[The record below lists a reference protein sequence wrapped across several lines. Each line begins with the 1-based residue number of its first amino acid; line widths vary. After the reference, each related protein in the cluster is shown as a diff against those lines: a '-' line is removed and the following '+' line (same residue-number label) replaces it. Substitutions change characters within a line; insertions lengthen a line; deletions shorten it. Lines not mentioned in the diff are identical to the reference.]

1 MQWTNAIAA
10 IAAFLITWLL
20 GIWVIPMLHKLKYG
34 QTILDIGPKW
44 HKEKKQGT
52 PTMGGIMF
60 IIAVLLSFVV
70 GMLIHYFA
78 DPGAFVS
85 AAGMATA
92 LQELIRSSAG
102 FMLALMM
109 GFMGFLDDFLK
120 VKRKQNEGL
129 SVIQKTILQILI
141 IAAYFATLYLS
152 GDTGTVITFPWG
164 WQWEMGLLYYPIMGV
179 AVYYIVN
186 AVNLTDGIDGL
197 CSSVTV
203 VYMAAFAVISTIVGA
218 FGHTLLAMCVAGGCV
233 GFLMWNFPPAK
244 VFMGDTGSMFLGGAV
259 CALGIGCNAE
269 VLMIIAALVYII
281 EALSVVIQ
289 VTVFKITKKIYH
301 TKEGKRLFKMT
312 PIHHHFELSKW
323 SEVKIDV
330 VFTLVAALC
339 GFAAVMCSLNIFR

>member
-1 MQWTNAIAA
+1 MIWTNVLAA
-10 IAAFLITWLL
+10 LAAFLITWLA
-20 GIWVIPMLHKLKYG
+20 GIWFIPLLHKLKYG

-60 IIAVLLSFVV
+60 IIAVLLSFAV
-70 GMLIHYFA
+70 GIIIHYFTNIESPLA
-78 DPGAFVS
+78 V
-85 AAGMATA
+85 
-92 LQELIRSSAG
+92 QELIRSSAG
-102 FMLALMM
+102 LMLALFM

-129 SVIQKTILQILI
+129 SVIQKTILQVLI

-152 GDTGTVITFPWG
+152 GDTSTVITFPWG
-164 WQWEMGLLYYPIMGV
+164 WQWDMGLLYYPVMGV

-197 CSSVTV
+197 CSCVTI
-203 VYMAAFAVISTIVGA
+203 VYMAAFAIISAMVGA
-218 FGHTLLAMCVAGGCV
+218 FGHTLLAFCVAGGCI
-233 GFLMWNFPPAK
+233 GFLMWNMPPAK

-269 VLMIIAALVYII
+269 VLMIIAALVYIM

-289 VTVFKITKKIYH
+289 VTVFKITKKINH
-301 TKEGKRLFKMT
+301 TTEGKRLFKMT

-323 SEVKIDV
+323 SEVKIDI
-330 VFTLVAALC
+330 VFSLVAAVC
-339 GFAAVMCSLNIFR
+339 GGGALALAFVMF